1 MGGAPARRL
10 RVGSTMAKSKEP
22 KAVSACSICHVL
34 ERSVWRQLSPECLEG
49 LSARIVRKQVATGA
63 HLYTMGEPNR
73 GIYCVSGGTIAI
85 RKYDVNGESMILS
98 LAYPGDTLGYRSY
111 MLGRDHG
118 TTAEA
123 LTHAHVCFV
132 PAVTLNDVLDKDPT
146 LGLQFFRRA
155 VDELEQTQAE
165 LMRTAALSNRDRFI
179 QLIAYLIKRHGYELE
194 GGARHMELPMSRR
207 DIAAMIGARH
217 ETVSRLISR
226 LEADGL
232 ATFSGRHVTVPRVDM
247 LYDELERSTL
257 Q

>member
-1 MGGAPARRL
+1 
-10 RVGSTMAKSKEP
+10 
-22 KAVSACSICHVL
+22 
-34 ERSVWRQLSPECLEG
+34 
-49 LSARIVRKQVATGA
+49 
-63 HLYTMGEPNR
+63 
-73 GIYCVSGGTIAI
+73 
-85 RKYDVNGESMILS
+85 
-98 LAYPGDTLGYRSY
+98 

-132 PAVTLNDVLDKDPT
+132 PAAVLNELMDEDPT